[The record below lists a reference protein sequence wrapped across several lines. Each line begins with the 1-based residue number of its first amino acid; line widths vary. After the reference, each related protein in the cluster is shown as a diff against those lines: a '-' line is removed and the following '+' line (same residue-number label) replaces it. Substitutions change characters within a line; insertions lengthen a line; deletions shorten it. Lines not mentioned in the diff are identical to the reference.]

1 MKTVIRT
8 SEAVSTHGR
17 GAVRH
22 AIEAGRWQRPE
33 RGVIVTHNG
42 PLSSDERELVTLIA
56 CAPGSVLAGPSALVH
71 DGLKGF
77 EQEKTFVTLPEGAQR
92 PQTSGL
98 IPHWSTKLDVEDVHP
113 HRFPPRTRAARSVID
128 FASWCGNDRYAQA
141 IVIAA
146 FQQGL
151 VDTRSMREALSRR
164 GPCRRR
170 ALTVESILGAAGGIQ
185 SLPER
190 DFDDLR
196 RRAGLPAPSR
206 QQRLRTPN
214 GRYYLDVEWK
224 QYALAVEIHGIP
236 HQHIRQWDADVLRG
250 NEVVIAG
257 RKLIFFTSYAIRHE
271 QEVVIDQLSRL
282 FATLIRHTS

>member
-1 MKTVIRT
+1 MRT
-8 SEAVSTHGR
+8 AEAISRFGR

-22 AIEAGRWQRPE
+22 AIASGRWQRPE
-33 RGVIVTHNG
+33 RGVVVTHNG
-42 PLSSDERELVTLIA
+42 PLSAQERELVALMV
-56 CAPGSVLAGPSALVH
+56 CAPGSVLAGPSAIAH
-71 DGLKGF
+71 DGFKGF
-77 EQEKTFVTLPEGAQR
+77 EQAETYVVLPEGAQR
-92 PQTSGL
+92 PRADGL
-98 IPHWSTKLDVEDVHP
+98 IPHWSTKIDDKDVHP
-113 HRFPPRTRAARSVID
+113 KRLPVRTRPPRSVID
-128 FASWCGNDRYAQA
+128 FASWCGNDRYARA

-151 VDTRSMREALSRR
+151 IDNRSVREALTRR

-170 ALTVESILGAAGGIQ
+170 ALIVESILDANGGIQ

-190 DFDDLR
+190 DFNDLR

-224 QYALAVEIHGIP
+224 QYGIAIEVHGIP

-250 NEVVIAG
+250 NEVVING
-257 RKLIFFTSYAIRHE
+257 KRLMIFTSYAIRHE
-271 QEVVIDQLSRL
+271 QKVVLDQLMRMSASL
-282 FATLIRHTS
+282 MRHAS

>member
-1 MKTVIRT
+1 MRT
-8 SEAVSTHGR
+8 AEAVSKYGR

-22 AIEAGRWQRPE
+22 AIESGCWQRPE

-42 PLSSDERELVTLIA
+42 PLSCEERELVALVV
-56 CAPGSVLAGPSALVH
+56 CAPGSVLAGPSAIVH
-71 DGLKGF
+71 DGFKGF
-77 EQEKTFVTLPEGAQR
+77 EQAETYVVLPEGAQR
-92 PQTSGL
+92 PRADGL
-98 IPHWSTKLDVEDVHP
+98 ISHWSTKIDDADVHP
-113 HRFPPRTRAARSVID
+113 KRLPLRTRPPRSIID
-128 FASWCGNDRYAQA
+128 FASWCRHDRYARA
-141 IVIAA
+141 IVVAA

-170 ALTVESILGAAGGIQ
+170 ALIVESILDAAGGIQ

-190 DFDDLR
+190 DFDELR
-196 RRAGLPAPSR
+196 RCAGLPAPSH
-206 QQRLRTPN
+206 QERLRTPN

-224 QYALAVEIHGIP
+224 QYAIAVEIHGIP

-257 RKLIFFTSYAIRHE
+257 RRLIIFTSYAIRHE

-282 FATLIRHTS
+282 FDTVMRHAS